1 MTYLE
6 YVDYLIN
13 EFSQK
18 KADTF
23 EMYDGLLR
31 SKGYLDRYET
41 DIYLGR
47 VNDCHALADQAE
59 LVMRGILNGSI
70 CPFDPID

>member
-6 YVDYLIN
+6 YVDQLIN
-13 EFSQK
+13 EFSLK

-23 EMYDGLLR
+23 KMYEGMLQ
-31 SKGYLDRYET
+31 SKGYLSRSET

-47 VNDCHALADQAE
+47 VNDCHALADRAG
-59 LVMRGILNGSI
+59 LVMRDILNGSI